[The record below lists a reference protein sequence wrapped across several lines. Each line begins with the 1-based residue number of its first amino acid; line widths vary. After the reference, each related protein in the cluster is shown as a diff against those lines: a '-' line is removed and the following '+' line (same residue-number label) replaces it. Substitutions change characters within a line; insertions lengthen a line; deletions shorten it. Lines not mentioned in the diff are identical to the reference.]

1 MAVRGDR
8 FKAQRI
14 RVREITES
22 IEMME
27 ARKKLESPSVIAL
40 LDKNIDHCRKQLNS
54 ILMDMIKDGYRGEG
68 L

>member
-14 RVREITES
+14 RIREIKES

-27 ARKKLESPSVIAL
+27 TRKKLESPSVVAL
-40 LDKNIDHCRKQLNS
+40 LDKNIDYCKKQLS
-54 ILMDMIKDGYRGEG
+54 TILMEMIKDGYRGEG